1 MLVIGIMEK
10 GFSVQSDKLS
20 GKEKRFRI
28 FGIPFF
34 IGLVVGC
41 GSKQGFFHVACSC
54 LVTGYGI

>member
-28 FGIPFF
+28 CGIPFF
-34 IGLVVGC
+34 IG
-41 GSKQGFFHVACSC
+41 FF
-54 LVTGYGI
+54 

>member
-28 FGIPFF
+28 CEMPFF
-34 IGLVVGC
+34 IG
-41 GSKQGFFHVACSC
+41 FF
-54 LVTGYGI
+54 